1 LCLRGFVRA
10 VLTARLRSVYA
21 IRCIWG
27 SLHLRSA
34 SPSGSAAWPA
44 PIAVFVTTNFV
55 HVPYEEAQMR
65 REFGAVCDNYVVH
78 VRRGL

>member
-1 LCLRGFVRA
+1 MYLGLIALALGIA
-10 VLTARLRSVYA
+10 VWV
-21 IRCIWG
+21 G
-27 SLHLRSA
+27 G
-34 SPSGSAAWPA
+34 PWPA

>member
-1 LCLRGFVRA
+1 
-10 VLTARLRSVYA
+10 
-21 IRCIWG
+21 
-27 SLHLRSA
+27 LRSA